1 MYNMCYMCY
10 IRVCTAHVLPTNTL
24 RVEQLSNYRN
34 DCNYPHDK
42 DFWTSEHFMIIVTRN
57 NHQ

>member
-1 MYNMCYMCY
+1 MYNMCY